1 MKVAQADRRR
11 RAVWDYEGYH
21 DRVKRGNEDSKDSM
35 GEAIIPSIFLAEF
48 GQYILYNRHFSAN
61 FLDGFFPASILTT
74 LSTYHL
80 QGIQRPIFS
89 LFVVSI

>member
-21 DRVKRGNEDSKDSM
+21 DRVKRGNEDIKDSM

-48 GQYILYNRHFSAN
+48 GQYIL
-61 FLDGFFPASILTT
+61 LGC
-74 LSTYHL
+74 
-80 QGIQRPIFS
+80 
-89 LFVVSI
+89 